1 VWRAPE
7 VRGERGQA
15 SPEWLALI
23 FLLAFLFSAALAFL
37 GPLPLALS
45 LARGVGEKI
54 VCAAHLS
61 DGCGADPQL
70 ESAYGAELAEAVR
83 RHAPS
88 LLYENGMRALP
99 VDYRSCRAASCADAP
114 DEGNV
119 WRSAT
124 GERAT
129 AFVHVVDCRRSS
141 FAGSVAD
148 CSGGRAGNLYIQL
161 WFYYPD
167 SATLRGLPVAG
178 GKGYHRDD
186 WESVQIRIGPDGEV
200 DERASSHH
208 GYNYSQGVQNWGAE
222 ADIGPLR
229 AAAEAVGFRN
239 ASGWGP
245 ETGLLFVSG
254 GSHAGN
260 AKASAVGY
268 TRVTPAR
275 RLALIPLESI
285 ATESGPS
292 FAISPPWLKQ
302 VWRDPEAGGTS

>member
-1 VWRAPE
+1 VWRAPA

-45 LARGVGEKI
+45 LARGMGEKI
-54 VCAAHLS
+54 VCAVHLS
-61 DGCGADPQL
+61 GSCGA
-70 ESAYGAELAEAVR
+70 ESKLDGAYGPELAKAVR
-83 RHAPS
+83 EHTPS

-114 DEGNV
+114 DRGSV
-119 WRSAT
+119 SRSRS

-129 AFVHVVDCRRSS
+129 AFVHVVDCRPEPSLAG
-141 FAGSVAD
+141 FATD
-148 CSGGRAGNLYIQL
+148 CSGERAGKLYLQY

-167 SATLRGLPVAG
+167 SATLRGIPVAG
-178 GKGYHRDD
+178 RKGYHDDD
-186 WESVQIRIGPDGEV
+186 WESVQVRVGPDGKA
-200 DERASSHH
+200 DERASSHR
-208 GYNYSQGVQNWGAE
+208 GYNYSQGAQNWGAE
-222 ADIGPLR
+222 AGIGPLR
-229 AAAEAVGFRN
+229 GAAEAVGVRN
-239 ASGWGP
+239 AKGWGP

-260 AKASAVGY
+260 AKATALDY
-268 TRVTPAR
+268 TRFTPSR
-275 RLALIPLESI
+275 RLALVPLESI
-285 ATESGPS
+285 ASDGPS
-292 FAISPPWLKQ
+292 FAISPPWLKL

>member
-1 VWRAPE
+1 VWRAPA

-15 SPEWLALI
+15 SPEWLGLI
-23 FLLAFLFSAALAFL
+23 FLLALLFSAALAFL

-61 DGCGADPQL
+61 AACGPESQL

-88 LLYENGMRALP
+88 LIYENGMRALP
-99 VDYRSCRAASCADAP
+99 VDYRNCRAPSCADAP
-114 DEGNV
+114 GEGNV
-119 WRSAT
+119 SRSAT

-129 AFVHVVDCRRSS
+129 AFVHVVDCRSGM
-141 FAGSVAD
+141 APLSVN
-148 CSGGRAGNLYIQL
+148 CSGERAGNVYLQY

-178 GKGYHRDD
+178 RKGYHRDD
-186 WESVQIRIGPDGEV
+186 WESVQIRVRSDGEV

-208 GYNYSQGVQNWGAE
+208 GYNYSQGAQNWGAE

-229 AAAEAVGFRN
+229 AAAEAVGLRKAN
-239 ASGWGP
+239 GWGP
-245 ETGLLFVSG
+245 ETGLLFISG

-260 AKASAVGY
+260 AKASVLGY
-268 TRVTPAR
+268 TRATPAR

-285 ATESGPS
+285 AAQRAPQFE
-292 FAISPPWLKQ
+292 ISPPWLKQ

>member
-1 VWRAPE
+1 MWRAPA
-7 VRGERGQA
+7 VRGEGGQA

-23 FLLAFLFSAALAFL
+23 FLLALLFSAALAFF
-37 GPLPLALS
+37 GPLVAALS

-54 VCAAHLS
+54 VCVAHLS
-61 DGCGADPQL
+61 LDCESETAL
-70 ESAYGAELAEAVR
+70 EGAYGTELAEAVR
-83 RHAPS
+83 RHVPS
-88 LLYENGMRALP
+88 VLYENGMRALP

-114 DEGNV
+114 EEGNV
-119 WRSAT
+119 SRSAT

-129 AFVHVVDCRRSS
+129 AFVHVVDCRSGTALL
-141 FAGSVAD
+141 AGNCTGD
-148 CSGGRAGNLYIQL
+148 RAGNVYVQY

-167 SATLRGLPVAG
+167 SATLRSLPIAG
-178 GKGYHRDD
+178 RKGYHDDD
-186 WESVQIRIGPDGEV
+186 WESAQIRVGPDGEV

-208 GYNYSQGVQNWGAE
+208 GYNYSQGAQNWGAE

-229 AAAEAVGFRN
+229 AATEAVGLRKAN
-239 ASGWGP
+239 GWGP

-260 AKASAVGY
+260 AKASVLGY

-285 ATESGPS
+285 ATQGAPT